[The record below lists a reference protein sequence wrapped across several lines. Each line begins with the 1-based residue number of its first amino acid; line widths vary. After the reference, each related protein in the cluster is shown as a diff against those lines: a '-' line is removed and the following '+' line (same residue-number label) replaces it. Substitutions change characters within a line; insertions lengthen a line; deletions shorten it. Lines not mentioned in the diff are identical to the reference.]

1 MAVERHVRLLV
12 QRYGLCDAEH
22 LEVLRRLLE
31 RAPRLPPNYREHR
44 EAYAELLVLQTKGLD
59 GAGWLRD
66 RLSRAGIQPPPLPAG
81 ADLPDLYCAA
91 MAGATPPGG

>member
-1 MAVERHVRLLV
+1 MTVERHVRLLV
-12 QRYGLCDAEH
+12 QEYGLCDAEH
-22 LEVLRRLLE
+22 LEVLRRLLG
-31 RAPRLPPNYREHR
+31 APRGCRR
-44 EAYAELLVLQTKGLD
+44 TTGSTGSYAELLVLQTKGLD

-81 ADLPDLYCAA
+81 AGLPDLYCAA